1 MNFRVWND
9 KILLRSA
16 KEHLE
21 KIKPLVAQFSHK
33 KKEILPSTSF
43 ESLGIDSYEV
53 VDLLM
58 LIEEQCNVYI
68 DEGKM
73 LELKTVQDV
82 LDVLDKCSQ
91 EEN

>member
-1 MNFRVWND
+1 
-9 KILLRSA
+9 
-16 KEHLE
+16 
-21 KIKPLVAQFSHK
+21 
-33 KKEILPSTSF
+33 
-43 ESLGIDSYEV
+43 
-53 VDLLM
+53 M